1 MDWLNNIVKKRR
13 YCELIFALAL
23 CHGIFLRLAMCD
35 RGSAVFQDLLDML
48 NTTKKIYIYAST
60 VRIDKDLGKENYT
73 YYTKVYLNETDYDFK
88 LFVPGFSRR
97 NSRNGNND
105 AALGGVHP
113 YDLHAKLRNC
123 TQEAGLPGP
132 CMNVPNWPERG
143 NITKILWQYNPE
155 GLCGIFFYFYQGHQ
169 ICEIDIREDGLP
181 GHTHDI
187 FHVCQTMF
195 SYICEHNSATPRIYR
210 VG

>member
-132 CMNVPNWPERG
+132 CMNVPNWP
-143 NITKILWQYNPE
+143 
-155 GLCGIFFYFYQGHQ
+155 GHQ